1 MSKAYI
7 FYDNLFTSPL
17 VTSVTASSQR
27 AGYSV
32 ENAYDWRTTTYW
44 SPNVYSGYSYFQA
57 TFSSAVTAD
66 YIAIYRHN
74 LGTVGGIFYVAYSND
89 NWATTNITVSGT
101 YPTSATDNELKI
113 KLFAPITARYWRVIF
128 VLYTSTPF
136 YVGVVMLG
144 KSFNLYRGMPP
155 SFILPH
161 QARKNTIMNQKTEGG
176 QFAGRAI
183 TSHGAKT
190 TILNKAI
197 PANWYREHVE
207 PFILHAEKYPFL
219 FSWNHT
225 DRPADA
231 CWCETDGDIPDAPID
246 ENYRQNLNVPVNC
259 LLSGV
264 L

>member
-7 FYDNLFTSPL
+7 FYDNLLVSPL
-17 VTSVTASSQR
+17 VTSVSVTSERS
-27 AGYSV
+27 GYSV
-32 ENAYDWRTTTYW
+32 QNAYDWRTTTYW
-44 SPNVYSGYSYFQA
+44 SPVSVA
-57 TFSSAVTAD
+57 AD
-66 YIAIYRHN
+66 YSIRVEFSEDVTVDYLAIFRHN
-74 LGTVGGIFYVAYSND
+74 LATVGGTFFIEYSHD
-89 NWATTNITVSGT
+89 NWATYTL
-101 YPTSATDNELKI
+101 ATPLLIVDDDNELKI
-113 KLFAPITARYWRVIF
+113 DTFNPISAKYWQVTFR
-128 VLYTSTPF
+128 LTSATPF
-136 YVGVVMLG
+136 YLGVVMFGQAL
-144 KSFNLYRGMPP
+144 NLYRGMPP
-155 SFILPH
+155 GFILPH

-183 TSHGAKT
+183 TSRGAKT

-197 PANWYREHVE
+197 PANWYRENIE

-246 ENYRQNLNVPVNC
+246 ENYRQNLNIPVNC